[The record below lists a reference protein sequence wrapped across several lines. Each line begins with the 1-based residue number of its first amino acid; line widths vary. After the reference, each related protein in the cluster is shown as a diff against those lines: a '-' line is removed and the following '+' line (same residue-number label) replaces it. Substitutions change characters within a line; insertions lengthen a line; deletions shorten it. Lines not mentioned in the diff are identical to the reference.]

1 MRNFTLK
8 PLLFCT
14 ALAGMA
20 LQGTIKAQDITFRAA
35 ENEEAEAI
43 GVNTSDGVPVVADFD
58 NNGFMD
64 LWAPGQTYEWRPTSE
79 VNEDGSV
86 KWDWT
91 WYDDTKLSFN
101 NGDGTWNVKN
111 RDSGTGLPFAYGGI
125 SNKAFDFNQDGL
137 VDFIYPS
144 VNVGWT
150 FEAKKA
156 LLLAINNGDGT
167 FTMKEDAALSE
178 INPSLQ
184 NNKWNQQIQ
193 NTTISIADYNKD
205 GYPDLLIQF
214 ENENPWERAVWLF
227 KNVEGDH
234 FERVT
239 DPFIPEFGKPFVPQ
253 CAGSISFGDFNND
266 GWPDIVSTGW
276 GDGNEELDING
287 GGQVHFYRNMKDGTF
302 QLADTDFGEINA
314 ISEKLNF
321 PYGEEHFIT
330 VVDYDQDGKQD
341 ILVFGQT
348 GFQGEAIYAQNG
360 KVALMLRN
368 VSTDEKFA
376 FEEVE
381 TQLYPLSGANVRLA
395 SLADFNGDGWIDFVA
410 RGWNGDWHTAISSS
424 TGSYDGY
431 YITEDIP
438 DAEDNTDPI
447 RIKEAYMAHGDLN
460 NDGLLDLFTQ
470 ENCDRLSWTINTT
483 EPDYGIQIPGAPED
497 VKAEYNSDTK
507 QLTVTWA
514 ESYTPDTES
523 KAFYN
528 LYLKNKATGKT
539 FMIAPANPENG
550 KQLTYTAFS
559 GYVNPTSYTFEGVE
573 EGNYTVGVQ
582 AVTYSWQ
589 ASEFSTTDV
598 NLNENPTS
606 AFTVV
611 STDPSGRKEIE
622 SLSHIT
628 LNFNEE
634 AYPNAMEDAPA
645 ITLTNDASEALDITL
660 KKVNGQAKQ
669 IQIILPPTIEAGTYT
684 LTVPEKAV
692 CRTNGDW
699 NTTFTKTFT
708 TTGITAYIPT
718 GIEGDEGNYGSLKD
732 FTLTFP
738 EQTNALV
745 NPEATTLAYMVN
757 NDNDYQVPATLSQ
770 GNRPNQI
777 KLTLDEELKTEGSYT
792 LIIPEGMIQRVIFT
806 ETTEENAE
814 NTTVLLTSP
823 EIKYDY
829 TIGLDFAPTGI
840 TPAAGKVFSLKDF
853 TIKFAEGTV
862 PQLNEESANQA
873 YLLNSKNGNQV
884 AATLAIGTNTTEVIA
899 TLAEEVSAEGYYTL
913 VIPARMIQ
921 QTSMDEGDGTAEP
934 TVKTEYAPNL
944 KYDYT
949 IGHDYEPVSIT
960 PAEGTVSSLHEF
972 VLQFV
977 ADTTYA
983 TINTENEDK
992 AYLADNNGE
1001 SVEEATLAAG
1011 DNPNEIKVT
1020 LANEVNTKGT
1030 YTLVIP
1036 AKMIQQ
1042 SAGEENPTIVDYAP
1056 QLEFIFTVTDGQSIE
1071 STLNG
1076 ASTAEVYTISGI
1088 LIKKNA
1094 TREDLKGLKKGIY
1107 IINGKNMLVK

>member
-1 MRNFTLK
+1 M
-8 PLLFCT
+8 
-14 ALAGMA
+14 
-20 LQGTIKAQDITFRAA
+20 
-35 ENEEAEAI
+35 
-43 GVNTSDGVPVVADFD
+43 
-58 NNGFMD
+58 
-64 LWAPGQTYEWRPTSE
+64 
-79 VNEDGSV
+79 
-86 KWDWT
+86 
-91 WYDDTKLSFN
+91 
-101 NGDGTWNVKN
+101 
-111 RDSGTGLPFAYGGI
+111 
-125 SNKAFDFNQDGL
+125 
-137 VDFIYPS
+137 
-144 VNVGWT
+144 
-150 FEAKKA
+150 
-156 LLLAINNGDGT
+156 
-167 FTMKEDAALSE
+167 
-178 INPSLQ
+178 
-184 NNKWNQQIQ
+184 
-193 NTTISIADYNKD
+193 
-205 GYPDLLIQF
+205 
-214 ENENPWERAVWLF
+214 
-227 KNVEGDH
+227 
-234 FERVT
+234 
-239 DPFIPEFGKPFVPQ
+239 
-253 CAGSISFGDFNND
+253 
-266 GWPDIVSTGW
+266 
-276 GDGNEELDING
+276 
-287 GGQVHFYRNMKDGTF
+287 
-302 QLADTDFGEINA
+302 
-314 ISEKLNF
+314 
-321 PYGEEHFIT
+321 
-330 VVDYDQDGKQD
+330 
-341 ILVFGQT
+341 
-348 GFQGEAIYAQNG
+348 
-360 KVALMLRN
+360 
-368 VSTDEKFA
+368 
-376 FEEVE
+376 
-381 TQLYPLSGANVRLA
+381 
-395 SLADFNGDGWIDFVA
+395 
-410 RGWNGDWHTAISSS
+410 
-424 TGSYDGY
+424 
-431 YITEDIP
+431 
-438 DAEDNTDPI
+438 
-447 RIKEAYMAHGDLN
+447 
-460 NDGLLDLFTQ
+460 
-470 ENCDRLSWTINTT
+470 
-483 EPDYGIQIPGAPED
+483 
-497 VKAEYNSDTK
+497 
-507 QLTVTWA
+507 
-514 ESYTPDTES
+514 
-523 KAFYN
+523 
-528 LYLKNKATGKT
+528 
-539 FMIAPANPENG
+539 
-550 KQLTYTAFS
+550 
-559 GYVNPTSYTFEGVE
+559 
-573 EGNYTVGVQ
+573 
-582 AVTYSWQ
+582 
-589 ASEFSTTDV
+589 
-598 NLNENPTS
+598 
-606 AFTVV
+606 
-611 STDPSGRKEIE
+611 
-622 SLSHIT
+622 
-628 LNFNEE
+628 NFNEE

-645 ITLTNDASEALDITL
+645 ITLTNGASEALDITL
-660 KKVNGQAKQ
+660 KKVSGQAKQ

-862 PQLNEESANQA
+862 PQLNEESASQA

-899 TLAEEVSAEGYYTL
+899 TLAEEVSAEGNYTL

-949 IGHDYEPVSIT
+949 IGHDYEPASIT